1 MKEITFTRLRADLSQ
16 VLDEIRDGETFIV
29 TQRGKESVMLG
40 QDNSKSLISTT
51 NVLDSEILKAMV
63 RNAVSAIN
71 ADKVTP
77 SIVSKEVEALGR
89 IIKLQGMLDK
99 TTVDTL
105 QKQAESVKPSN
116 SANQL
121 SIKEAVD
128 EVRKRH
134 AKTIRDLEGK

>member
-16 VLDEIRDGETFIV
+16 VLDEIRNGETFIV

-121 SIKEAVD
+121 SIKDAVD

>member
-121 SIKEAVD
+121 SIKDAVD

>member
-16 VLDEIRDGETFIV
+16 VLDEIRDGETLIV

-51 NVLDSEILKAMV
+51 NVLDSEILKTMV

-99 TTVDTL
+99 TTIDTL
-105 QKQAESVKPSN
+105 QKQAESEKPSN

-121 SIKEAVD
+121 SIKDAVD

>member
-71 ADKVTP
+71 ANKVTP

-121 SIKEAVD
+121 SIKDAVD
-128 EVRKRH
+128 EVRKCH

>member
-16 VLDEIRDGETFIV
+16 VLDEIRNGETFIV

-71 ADKVTP
+71 ANKVTP
-77 SIVSKEVEALGR
+77 SIVSKEVEVLGR

>member
-16 VLDEIRDGETFIV
+16 VLDEIRDGETFII

-121 SIKEAVD
+121 SIKDAVD

>member
-1 MKEITFTRLRADLSQ
+1 M
-16 VLDEIRDGETFIV
+16 
-29 TQRGKESVMLG
+29 
-40 QDNSKSLISTT
+40 
-51 NVLDSEILKAMV
+51 LDSEILKAMV

-121 SIKEAVD
+121 SIKDAVD

>member
-99 TTVDTL
+99 TTIDTL

-121 SIKEAVD
+121 SIKDAVD

>member
-16 VLDEIRDGETFIV
+16 VLDEIRNGETFIV

-40 QDNSKSLISTT
+40 QDNSKSLVSTT

-121 SIKEAVD
+121 SIKDAVD

>member
-105 QKQAESVKPSN
+105 QKQAESVKPLN

-121 SIKEAVD
+121 SIKDAVD

>member
-99 TTVDTL
+99 TTIDTL
-105 QKQAESVKPSN
+105 QKQAESANQPN

-121 SIKEAVD
+121 SIKDAVD